1 MTKPYEIYGLGNVTQ
16 SLGFS
21 EVTYTHVIFPADV
34 VNKSGGNKL
43 RYETDLYQ
51 SLPAIISIRAVILL
65 AGINLSD
72 RLGLL
77 PDHLGNIEFVPCF
90 NILIVFLTILY
101 LALWRIQRGLR
112 TQLYFQIM
120 VDLILATILVAGS
133 RGTDGLFVS
142 FYLLI
147 ITYCSLTLGKN
158 VGIVS
163 ATLSSICYSGIVV
176 TTRMGILDS
185 QHSSSDA
192 FMDAFKIGF
201 HTLGFVAVA
210 YLGTHLNLR
219 LYIMERVLKEKN
231 ESLEQLYRL
240 NDHIVSSIRSG
251 LITTDLNG
259 CVTVFNT
266 AAGEMTQKRPNEVI
280 GSSVCKVIGETFWEF
295 IRETDLAR
303 NGKPIRHEAW
313 VRLSD
318 DSMRF
323 FGFAVSPLRD
333 AKNEQIGYIF
343 SFQDLSEIKKLEEE
357 VQRRDRLSAIGRMA
371 AVVAHEIRNPLT
383 AMRGS
388 VEILRSRT
396 NLTEKDERLLN
407 IVISESDRLDLFIED
422 FLTFARPK
430 PRPKTVLD
438 IIPVLRDSV
447 TLIKNSP
454 EVKGKYYVSLNIE
467 TSDMFVMG
475 NADQMRQ
482 VFWNLTQNAMRAMP
496 EGGHLTICAVGVGND
511 AGEVTFTDNGVG
523 MTPEEIEQIFQP
535 FHSGFSKGFG
545 LGLSVVFQIMDD
557 HRGRISFESEKG
569 KGTRVILSFPLETAA
584 PADDAQV

>member
-1 MTKPYEIYGLGNVTQ
+1 M
-16 SLGFS
+16 
-21 EVTYTHVIFPADV
+21 IFPSDV
-34 VNKSGGNKL
+34 GIKSGGEKL

-51 SLPAIISIRAVILL
+51 SLPAIIAIRAVILL

-77 PDHLGNIEFVPCF
+77 PGQLGTVEFVPFF
-90 NILIVFLTILY
+90 NLLIVLLTILY
-101 LALWRIQRGLR
+101 LIFWRFRRGLR
-112 TQLYFQIM
+112 LQLYFQM
-120 VDLILATILVAGS
+120 FVDLILATIFVAGS
-133 RGTDGLFVS
+133 RGSEGPFVS

-147 ITYCSLTLGKN
+147 ITYCSLALGKN
-158 VGIVS
+158 VGIMS
-163 ATLSSICYSGIVV
+163 ATLSSICYSGIVIL
-176 TTRMGILDS
+176 TRMGIIDS
-185 QHSSSDA
+185 QHSSPDV

-201 HTLGFVAVA
+201 HTLGFVAVS

-219 LYIMERVLKEKN
+219 LHIMERALNEKN

-240 NDHIVSSIRSG
+240 NDLIVSSIRSG

-259 CVTVFNT
+259 RVTVFNT
-266 AAGEMTQKRPNEVI
+266 AAGEMTKKRPQEVI
-280 GSSVCKVIGETFWEF
+280 GTSVCDVIGEIFWEF
-295 IRETDLAR
+295 IRETDLAWKIR
-303 NGKPIRHEAW
+303 PIRHEAW

-318 DSMRF
+318 ESMRF
-323 FGFAVSPLRD
+323 FGFAISPLRD
-333 AKNEQIGYIF
+333 AKNEQIGYII

-388 VEILRSRT
+388 VEILRART

-407 IVISESDRLDLFIED
+407 IVISESDRLDLFIRD
-422 FLTFARPK
+422 FLTFAKPK
-430 PRPKTVLD
+430 PRPKTVMDL
-438 IIPVLRDSV
+438 IPVLRDSV

-454 EVKGKYYVSLNIE
+454 EVKGKYYVSLNTE
-467 TSDMFVMG
+467 TPDMLVMG
-475 NADQMRQ
+475 NADQIRQ

-496 EGGHLTICAVGVGND
+496 EGGNLTIRATKPGNG

-545 LGLSVVFQIMDD
+545 LGLSVIFQIMDD
-557 HRGRISFESEKG
+557 HCGRISFESEKG
-569 KGTRVILSFPLETAA
+569 KGTRVIISFPLEAA
-584 PADDAQV
+584 AINDQSSEGGRESDLSLPFI